1 MQVRA
6 LQGETVDQIC
16 WRVFGRSGGVTEETY
31 RLNTGLAAMGPL
43 LPAGTLVTLPSTTI
57 APQTNQTL
65 KLWD

>member
-16 WRVFGRSGGVTEETY
+16 WRVLGRSGGATEQTY
-31 RLNTGLAAMGPL
+31 DLNPGLAAHGPM
-43 LPAGTLVTLPSTTI
+43 LPAGTLVTLPSTNI
-57 APQTNQTL
+57 APPTTPTV